1 MGFWRRW
8 LSVWVG
14 VLGTV
19 SMGAQ
24 APAPSEPLLMTT
36 QLVVLDAT
44 VLDKAGHVVTQPLTR
59 DDFQIEEDKKPQT
72 IYSFESVVEHA
83 AAAASGEKEKAPQ
96 LIFVLDEMNYL
107 YQPFHSNAW
116 NIMEQLN
123 QYVYERQELA
133 AYLRAQPEKLPVPA
147 EVLTLTHH
155 GYHVLVKPTYDRDVL
170 LDRVNLHDPG
180 LGSPFRDYMEQ
191 VDGISS
197 KASLQALWALA
208 LQQRTVPGRKIV
220 VWLGVGGPAE
230 DLKRPGNA
238 RLLSGTQPYQRAITD
253 MLVDARITVDVI
265 GPGLGNATEAAIQP
279 GTVVREMSSYHFDSG
294 FGFSGYIAATGG
306 LRKNRNDVRAEIQ
319 TSVDYGMAYYT
330 ISYRPQLHDFNGEFR
345 RIRVTVKGH
354 PEWTVL
360 TKAGYYAMQFGGEKD
375 AEHQQVSDLSM
386 ATFEPMPFEA
396 IGATLTKI
404 ERIKDTDKTRF
415 TFQLDSDDLQWQ
427 TDSTT
432 KIREADIMVSGA
444 ALGSVF
450 LNKTLTSE
458 IATWKLTVPLEA
470 DKQPIYS
477 EVAVTLQVP
486 PKTQR
491 LRFAVRDT
499 ANGRMGT
506 VDLNPKAVAGAPQVD
521 APAPALA
528 PRATEP
534 GR

>member
-1 MGFWRRW
+1 MSFWRAIA
-8 LSVWVG
+8 LSCLG
-14 VLGTV
+14 LGTTV
-19 SMGAQ
+19 LMVAQ
-24 APAPSEPLLMTT
+24 TPAPSEPLRVTT

-72 IYSFESVVEHA
+72 IYSFESAVEHV

-107 YQPFHSNAW
+107 YQPFHSNSW

-133 AYLRAQPEKLPVPA
+133 AYLRAQPEKLPVLA
-147 EVLTLTHH
+147 EVLALTHH
-155 GYHVLVKPTYDRDVL
+155 GYHLLVKPTYDRDAL
-170 LDRVNLHDPG
+170 LDRVNRHDPG

-191 VDGISS
+191 VDGTFS

-230 DLKRPGNA
+230 DLRRPGNA
-238 RLLSGTQPYQRAITD
+238 RLLNGTQPYQRVITD

-319 TSVDYGMAYYT
+319 TSVDYGTAYYT

-375 AEHQQVSDLSM
+375 
-386 ATFEPMPFEA
+386 P
-396 IGATLTKI
+396 
-404 ERIKDTDKTRF
+404 
-415 TFQLDSDDLQWQ
+415 
-427 TDSTT
+427 
-432 KIREADIMVSGA
+432 
-444 ALGSVF
+444 
-450 LNKTLTSE
+450 
-458 IATWKLTVPLEA
+458 
-470 DKQPIYS
+470 
-477 EVAVTLQVP
+477 
-486 PKTQR
+486 
-491 LRFAVRDT
+491 
-499 ANGRMGT
+499 
-506 VDLNPKAVAGAPQVD
+506 
-521 APAPALA
+521 
-528 PRATEP
+528 
-534 GR
+534 